1 MRVCVV
7 VVVVRVLGQF
17 NPDRRLGCL
26 VGVFWLGCLVGVF
39 GWGDWLGCL
48 VGVVRAS

>member
-1 MRVCVV
+1 MVV

-17 NPDRRLGCL
+17 DPDRRLGC
-26 VGVFWLGCLVGVF
+26 WVGVF